1 MATPASIKSVL
12 MGSGK
17 GEMNLAAVRSRAE
30 ELRRSID
37 QLMHALSVAAS
48 RVQWSDALERYGV
61 LNVQWQQLE
70 EELRPLLKHYV
81 AHPISVN
88 QSNAHVL
95 PILLASKALPEMEA
109 RDAELL
115 EGLHAATG
123 TSGLPPE
130 QQLALIMEHSE
141 ALCRAIDGVTAAGG
155 PLDPRGPVR
164 SAWQRRAQAT
174 RAASGT
180 AASAPSQNPAS
191 GGAFGQSRPRSLE
204 GPALLLAVASYG
216 HGL

>member
-1 MATPASIKSVL
+1 MPPVSTSHPPFHK
-12 MGSGK
+12 
-17 GEMNLAAVRSRAE
+17 R
-30 ELRRSID
+30 
-37 QLMHALSVAAS
+37 
-48 RVQWSDALERYGV
+48 SDALERYGV

-130 QQLALIMEHSE
+130 QQLALIMVRGLHGRRLQGLMRWERGSGCVPAHWPPMSQSLSSMEH
-141 ALCRAIDGVTAAGG
+141 ALSTQPKV
-155 PLDPRGPVR
+155 
-164 SAWQRRAQAT
+164 SAFT
-174 RAASGT
+174 VP
-180 AASAPSQNPAS
+180 SAPCDTM
-191 GGAFGQSRPRSLE
+191 
-204 GPALLLAVASYG
+204 
-216 HGL
+216 